1 MALASSARTYEQLSH
16 RIGISECRLIVDFR
30 RLLATVQGCSNPCV
44 SAESKMQMSDSFNT
58 NRFLRTIIQSMTR
71 RELIAGMAGAGASLA
86 VRGEAAMQRLE
97 KTKIL
102 FIDGFGPIV
111 RDMDASRSLYA
122 EALEIAFKEESGG
135 YLHTS
140 ALQGAK
146 EFALWPLSQA
156 AESCFGSNT
165 WPDSVPSPHAWLEFD
180 VESVESATA
189 ELESRGYRML
199 IKNKREPWGQTVSRF
214 LDSDG
219 LLIGLTFTPS
229 MREKK

>member
-1 MALASSARTYEQLSH
+1 
-16 RIGISECRLIVDFR
+16 
-30 RLLATVQGCSNPCV
+30 
-44 SAESKMQMSDSFNT
+44 
-58 NRFLRTIIQSMTR
+58 
-71 RELIAGMAGAGASLA
+71 
-86 VRGEAAMQRLE
+86 MQRLE
-97 KTKIL
+97 KAKIL
-102 FIDGFGPIV
+102 FIAGFGPIV
-111 RDMDASRSLYA
+111 RDMNASRKLYA
-122 EALEIAFKEESGG
+122 GALEIPFEEESGG
-135 YLHTS
+135 YLHTN

-156 AESCFGSNT
+156 AESCFGSNN
-165 WPDSVPSPHAWLEFD
+165 WPDTVPAPHAWLEFD
-180 VESVESATA
+180 VDSVESATA